1 MLNTRLYVVM
11 VLALGLV
18 AGIACSDDETP
29 AGPTAGTLSVTLTT
43 PNMDD
48 GAILFEVT
56 GPDIVSVTV
65 TVPEHYTHVG
75 HDGSTLTMVIV
86 GDIESGLLVGF
97 DVPDASAV
105 ASYSA
110 TALQVADRTNELRGT
125 LSGYDLTVE

>member
-48 GAILFEVT
+48 GAILF
-56 GPDIVSVTV
+56 
-65 TVPEHYTHVG
+65 
-75 HDGSTLTMVIV
+75 
-86 GDIESGLLVGF
+86 
-97 DVPDASAV
+97 
-105 ASYSA
+105 
-110 TALQVADRTNELRGT
+110 
-125 LSGYDLTVE
+125 

>member
-18 AGIACSDDETP
+18 AGIACSDDEEPT
-29 AGPTAGTLSVTLTT
+29 GPTAGTLSVTLTT

-75 HDGSTLTMVIV
+75 QDGSTLTIV
-86 GDIESGLLVGF
+86 VVGNIESGLLVGI
-97 DVPDASAV
+97 DVPDVGAV

-110 TALQVADRTNELRGT
+110 TATEVADRTNELRSS
-125 LSGYDLTVE
+125 LSGYELTVE

>member
-1 MLNTRLYVVM
+1 MLNNRAHFAL

-43 PNMDD
+43 PNVDD

-75 HDGSTLTMVIV
+75 RDGNTLTIVIV

-97 DVPDASAV
+97 DVPDVGDV

-110 TALQVADRTNELRGT
+110 TMTEVADRANELRNNLT
-125 LSGYDLTVE
+125 GYDLTVE